1 MMFKKKKKQKR
12 MSAED
17 LGRLHKLQLDAAKA
31 KFEVLEFSSENNDG
45 SIQVIATGK
54 RVLKSITLAP
64 ELLNQEKE
72 QLQDTIVNVVN
83 DALFKVREA
92 NIQLTTEVNR
102 VFMNQV
108 EELKIIG
115 KI

>member
-1 MMFKKKKKQKR
+1 MLKKKQKQKK
-12 MSAED
+12 MNPED
-17 LGRLHKLQLDAAKA
+17 LGRLQKQQLDAAKA
-31 KFEVLEFSSENNDG
+31 KFEKLEFSSANIDG
-45 SIQVIATGK
+45 SIQVTATGK

-64 ELLNQEKE
+64 EVLNQEKE
-72 QLQDTIVNVVN
+72 QLQDSIVNVVN

-108 EELKIIG
+108 EQFKKMGQL
-115 KI
+115 